1 MATSSIL
8 DNIKIDNPE
17 FIKRFVDAMDAPA
30 GEFEIKKSTKTTI
43 TVADATD
50 SKRLS
55 ELRHKRRTSKK

>member
-30 GEFEIKKSTKTTI
+30 GEFEIKKKNQDNNYSC
-43 TVADATD
+43 
-50 SKRLS
+50 
-55 ELRHKRRTSKK
+55 